1 MQHME
6 SAAADVITAAIAA
19 DPRGFSPTKPEKKPM
34 ASKTQIIQKMAD
46 ALINS
51 AAVLGGAT
59 EQALLG
65 AGFTHAQIE
74 AHGEEAADK
83 ARSIQTT

>member
-1 MQHME
+1 
-6 SAAADVITAAIAA
+6 
-19 DPRGFSPTKPEKKPM
+19 M

-59 EQALLG
+59 EDALLG
-65 AGFTHAQIE
+65 AGFTHAQIK
-74 AHGEEAADK
+74 AHGEDAADK